1 MKVTESIVEAGRDR
15 QPHRLLLQLAVFLFS
30 CLLARTAAASACLEI
45 NGEPRQGALLWT
57 QLTPS
62 FTRAYLGEEEL
73 DISPDGIVV
82 FGFGRDET
90 GTVVFGAEAR
100 DSTCE
105 VELDIASREYRISR
119 VEGVPQRTVTPD
131 PEHLERIARERQLVA
146 NAKAN
151 SSDRTD
157 FARGFEWPLTGR
169 ISGVYGSQRIYNGK
183 PGNPHYG
190 VDVARPTGTPVA
202 APAHGVVTLAEPD
215 LFYSGG
221 TIIIDHGSRVSSSFL
236 HLSAVSVEV
245 GQRVEPGD
253 IIGKVG
259 ATGRA
264 TGPHLDWRM
273 SWRNRRVDPQLLVPP
288 MPDS

>member
-1 MKVTESIVEAGRDR
+1 MFFMRNLCLTG
-15 QPHRLLLQLAVFLFS
+15 LLAVQPAL
-30 CLLARTAAASACLEI
+30 ACLEL
-45 NGEPRQGALLWT
+45 NGEVRQGALLWGSVAPGS
-57 QLTPS
+57 QVFL
-62 FTRAYLGEEEL
+62 EEEAL
-73 DISPDGIVV
+73 QVSTEGVVV

-90 GTVVFGAEAR
+90 GSRVLRVEGKRDCEAL
-100 DSTCE
+100 
-105 VELDIASREYRISR
+105 LDIETREYRISR

-131 PEHLERIARERQLVA
+131 PEDMERIRRERELVRA
-146 NAKAN
+146 AKAN

-157 FARGFEWPLTGR
+157 FAAGFQWPVTGR
-169 ISGVYGSQRIYNGK
+169 ISGVYGSQRVYNGK

-202 APAHGVVTLAEPD
+202 APAPGVITLAEPD

-236 HLSAVSVEV
+236 HLSEVSVEV

-253 IIGKVG
+253 IVGKIG

-264 TGPHLDWRM
+264 TGAHLDWRM

-288 MPDS
+288 MP